1 MCHSVIKPTVSVI
14 LLQSP
19 PHISRSQTTEQLSG
33 REAGAMADI
42 QKTVVKVLI
51 CVEKVTSFASSFVP
65 ICGMIS
71 PLVRL
76 LRKGLQGDE
85 AHALEKD
92 FQALHCK
99 IGSIS
104 AKNRQCLP
112 QIRMDEVNETYG
124 KHEEFIKYQY
134 KAFGNMVT
142 GVKKNP
148 DAADQHMSTFK
159 GIYKDFKADLGLD
172 IYYRGV
178 MGEGSVFG
186 QPLLLVYLE
195 HCGRDRTVM
204 EQRCSHLRLLFH
216 MGLIALM
223 AYTAV
228 TEDDEEEVAQKW
240 QKRMEEIQS
249 KMEEVLS
256 QCKEASPP

>member
-1 MCHSVIKPTVSVI
+1 
-14 LLQSP
+14 
-19 PHISRSQTTEQLSG
+19 
-33 REAGAMADI
+33 MADTR
-42 QKTVVKVLI
+42 KTVVKVLI
-51 CVEKVTSFASSFVP
+51 CVEKVTSFASSVDP
-65 ICGMIS
+65 ICGMIY
-71 PLVRL
+71 PLVRF
-76 LRKGLQGDE
+76 LRKGLQEDEE

-104 AKNRQCLP
+104 AKNGQCLP
-112 QIRMDEVNETYG
+112 QIRMDEVYETYG
-124 KHEEFIKYQY
+124 KHEGFIKHQY
-134 KAFGNMVT
+134 KAFGEMVT

-148 DAADQHMSTFK
+148 DAADHHMSTFK
-159 GIYKDFKADLGLD
+159 GVYEHFKADLGLD

-186 QPLLLVYLE
+186 RPLLLVYLE
-195 HCGRDRTVM
+195 HCGHDRTVM
-204 EQRCSHLRLLFH
+204 EHRCSDLRLLFH

-228 TEDDEEEVAQKW
+228 TEDDEEYVAQKW
-240 QKRMEEIQS
+240 KKRMAEIQS

-256 QCKEASPP
+256 QCKEESPP

>member
-1 MCHSVIKPTVSVI
+1 
-14 LLQSP
+14 
-19 PHISRSQTTEQLSG
+19 
-33 REAGAMADI
+33 MADI

-51 CVEKVTSFASSFVP
+51 CVEKVTSFASSVDP

-99 IGSIS
+99 MEDIS
-104 AKNRQCLP
+104 AKNRQCL
-112 QIRMDEVNETYG
+112 QKIRIDEVNETYG
-124 KHEEFIKYQY
+124 KYEEFIKHQY
-134 KAFGNMVT
+134 AAFGNMVT

-148 DAADQHMSTFK
+148 DAADRHMSIFK
-159 GIYKDFKADLGLD
+159 ENYEQLKADQSLD

-178 MGEGSVFG
+178 MGIKTTFAR
-186 QPLLLVYLE
+186 PLLLVYLE
-195 HCGRDRTVM
+195 QCGCNRTVM
-204 EQRCSHLRLLFH
+204 EHRCSHLCDLFH
-216 MGLIALM
+216 KGLIALM

-240 QKRMEEIQS
+240 KKRMEEIQS

-256 QCKEASPP
+256 QCKEESQP

>member
-1 MCHSVIKPTVSVI
+1 MSSQGNTT
-14 LLQSP
+14 
-19 PHISRSQTTEQLSG
+19 RSQTTEQLSG

-51 CVEKVTSFASSFVP
+51 CVEKVTSFASSVDP
-65 ICGMIS
+65 ICGIIF

-76 LRKGLQGDE
+76 LRKGLQEDEE

-112 QIRMDEVNETYG
+112 QIRMDEVIETYV
-124 KHEEFIKYQY
+124 KHEEFIKHQY
-134 KAFGNMVT
+134 KAFGDMVT
-142 GVKKNP
+142 RVKKNP
-148 DAADQHMSTFK
+148 DAADQYMSTFK
-159 GIYKDFKADLGLD
+159 RTYEHDKADLGLKVHYD
-172 IYYRGV
+172 GV
-178 MGEGSVFG
+178 MGEGSVFA

-204 EQRCSHLRLLFH
+204 EHRCSDLRLLFH

-240 QKRMEEIQS
+240 KKRMEEIQS